1 MDISFMFHV
10 SLFYVSAIVDRQTGA
25 AVAPDN
31 RTLTSPEQSSLTA
44 SLASPSSSP
53 TGFGISRFGT
63 CYQIL

>member
-1 MDISFMFHV
+1 MDIPLWFFIM
-10 SLFYVSAIVDRQTGA
+10 YVPAIVDRQTGA

-31 RTLTSPEQSSLTA
+31 RTVTSPEQYSLTA
-44 SLASPSSSP
+44 SPASPSPSP